1 MKLKIGDMA
10 PAIKANNQNGE
21 EVKLSDFEG
30 KKVVL
35 YFYPKDSTPGCTQEA
50 CNLRDN
56 YNTLIKQ
63 GYVVLGVSPDGE
75 KSHLKFIEKHEL
87 PFDLL
92 ADTEKKILSDY
103 GVWGEK
109 KMYGRTYMGVIRS
122 TFVIDEEGKIEDII
136 EKVKVKDHTAQILK

>member
-56 YNTLIKQ
+56 YNTLIEQ

>member
-92 ADTEKKILSDY
+92 ADTEKEIIKSY

>member
-92 ADTEKKILSDY
+92 ADTEKKILNDY

>member
-56 YNTLIKQ
+56 YNTLIEQ

-92 ADTEKKILSDY
+92 ADTEKKILNDY

>member
-92 ADTEKKILSDY
+92 ADTEKKILNDY

-136 EKVKVKDHTAQILK
+136 EKVKVKDHTAQ

>member
-35 YFYPKDSTPGCTQEA
+35 NFYPKDSTPGCTQEA

-92 ADTEKKILSDY
+92 ADTEKKILNDY

>member
-1 MKLKIGDMA
+1 MA

-92 ADTEKKILSDY
+92 ADTEKKILNDY

>member
-21 EVKLSDFEG
+21 EVNLLDFKG

-92 ADTEKKILSDY
+92 ADTEKKILNDY